1 MNIEQGCRSIV
12 CIIQSQM
19 DPLLLDQ
26 KYITQ
31 IIILMLFIRRSPPP
45 EGTDLHRNT
54 VNTAQCAPALQFD
67 GAIGSVVLLKKS
79 ADGHHHSEELFFF
92 H

>member
-1 MNIEQGCRSIV
+1 M
-12 CIIQSQM
+12 CITQSQM

-31 IIILMLFIRRSPPP
+31 IIILMLFIQRSPPP
-45 EGTDLHRNT
+45 PPECTDLHRNT
-54 VNTAQCAPALQFD
+54 VNTAQCAPALQYE
-67 GAIGSVVLLKKS
+67 GAIGTVVLLKKS

>member
-1 MNIEQGCRSIV
+1 
-12 CIIQSQM
+12 M

-31 IIILMLFIRRSPPP
+31 IIILMLFIQRSPPP
-45 EGTDLHRNT
+45 AECTDLQRNT
-54 VNTAQCAPALQFD
+54 VNTAQCAPALQYE
-67 GAIGSVVLLKKS
+67 GAIGAVVLLKKS
-79 ADGHHHSEELFFF
+79 TDGHHHSEELFFF